1 VSANGI
7 RTADHPLAGVNDVSV
22 DVSASTP
29 PTIRRFPLADELGIT
44 GETKKSASNC
54 SPRRKE

>member
-1 VSANGI
+1 MTS
-7 RTADHPLAGVNDVSV
+7 PV
-22 DVSASTP
+22 DVSAFPP
-29 PTIRRFPLADELGIT
+29 PTIRRFPLADEFGIT